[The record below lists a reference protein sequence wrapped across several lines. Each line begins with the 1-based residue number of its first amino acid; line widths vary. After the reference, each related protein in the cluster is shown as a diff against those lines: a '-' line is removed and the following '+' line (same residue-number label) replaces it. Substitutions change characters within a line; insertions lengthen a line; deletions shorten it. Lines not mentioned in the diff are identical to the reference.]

1 MILSNLSFISP
12 IWQKEESYE
21 DIKQSHIWKQVCI
34 MCLIST
40 PVVMCD
46 MSHDHIQ

>member
-34 MCLIST
+34 MCFNKYTSSY
-40 PVVMCD
+40 V
-46 MSHDHIQ
+46 